1 MLVRKKH
8 AFNLALIIIFITQGI
23 GYNVS

>member
-8 AFNLALIIIFITQGI
+8 
-23 GYNVS
+23 